1 MPETAITPH
10 ADPTEKTTLTYTGS
24 ATVVPMTNNN
34 PYGAGN
40 DVTMNT
46 VAAVEFRVD
55 GGPWQWSNPVDGNY
69 DDAVEQYTF
78 TTTVSRGTHTIE
90 ARAWNSIG
98 NVDPTPAMDTVT
110 VPKAKSIN
118 FMSSGFLENYPNLFP
133 VLRLLINR
141 FIL

>member
-1 MPETAITPH
+1 
-10 ADPTEKTTLTYTGS
+10 
-24 ATVVPMTNNN
+24 MTNNN

-46 VAAVEFRVD
+46 VGAVEYRVD
-55 GGPWQWSNPVDGNY
+55 GGPWLWSNPVDGNY

-98 NVDPTPAMDTVT
+98 NVDPTPASDTVT
-110 VPKAKSIN
+110 VPRARSIN
-118 FMSSGFLENYPNLFP
+118 TMLFDFLERCPNLFP
-133 VLRLLINR
+133 LMRLIFQR
-141 FIL
+141 F